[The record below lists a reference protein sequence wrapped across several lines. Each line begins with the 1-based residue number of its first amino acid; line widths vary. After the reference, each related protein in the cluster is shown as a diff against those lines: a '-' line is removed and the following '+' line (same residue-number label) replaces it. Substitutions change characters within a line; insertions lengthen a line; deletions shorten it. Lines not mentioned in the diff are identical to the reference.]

1 MASPSLVQHQG
12 WQRGLCVQ
20 QDPQAADIFCKGKQ
34 CARPLVAVTPQQS
47 METVL
52 LDPGQDGQTDN
63 SDTCLG
69 TSRVFT
75 RRGCSSRSTL
85 TVKSLC

>member
-1 MASPSLVQHQG
+1 MESPSLLEHQE
-12 WQRGLCVQ
+12 WHMGLCLQ
-20 QDPQAADIFCKGKQ
+20 WYPQAADIFCKGKQ

-52 LDPGQDGQTDN
+52 LDPSQDGQTEN

-69 TSRVFT
+69 TSRVFK
-75 RRGCSSRSTL
+75 RRGCSSSSIL